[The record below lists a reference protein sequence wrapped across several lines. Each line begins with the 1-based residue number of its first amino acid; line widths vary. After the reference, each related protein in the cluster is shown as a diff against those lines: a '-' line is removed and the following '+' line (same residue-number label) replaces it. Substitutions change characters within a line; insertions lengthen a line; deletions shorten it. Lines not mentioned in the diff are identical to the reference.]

1 MCTADGIP
9 TPKLSWYK
17 DAGDKLETK
26 GEVEIVNT
34 LGSSSLT
41 IKKVNSMD
49 AGTYICKSENRAGT
63 VEVKG
68 VLQVIC
74 KYGLE
79 SDFLFQSFGISI
91 NSSRSANCI
100 KLHSALRMVDSSS
113 FWLVSPYFHLF
124 LFVLVWG
131 ILVLILRRSKKMNVW
146 PFYSISL
153 RSAE

>member
-49 AGTYICKSENRAGT
+49 AGTYICKSENRAGK

-113 FWLVSPYFHLF
+113 F
-124 LFVLVWG
+124 
-131 ILVLILRRSKKMNVW
+131 
-146 PFYSISL
+146 
-153 RSAE
+153 